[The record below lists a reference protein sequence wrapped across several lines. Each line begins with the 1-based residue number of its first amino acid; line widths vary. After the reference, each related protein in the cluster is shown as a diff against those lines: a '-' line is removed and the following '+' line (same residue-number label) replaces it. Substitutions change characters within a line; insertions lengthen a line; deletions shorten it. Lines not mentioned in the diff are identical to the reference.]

1 MASQD
6 AGTNAAPTTPHSV
19 ASSASLTASQ
29 FTPIPASDRVF
40 SFRDHAALWFSL
52 GVGLLVIQIGAFLG
66 TALGTQTALFAIVV
80 GSVLGAGLLALVAY
94 IGYQRGLSSPILMC
108 QTLGTSFAKLPVVM
122 NVIQLIGWSA
132 FELVVM
138 RDGTTALVKDI
149 SGINAPWVPY
159 LAALFWGLLL
169 IGLATGSMIGLVRW
183 FVGRFGLPLVILS
196 LVWLTWQFGLKAQA
210 QGWEAIW
217 QRSGD
222 GSMSTLAGIDLVMAM
237 PVSWLPLVADFAR
250 YGKAGASTFR
260 GTWLGFAI
268 ANIWCH
274 ALGVLV
280 VSTTD
285 VGADLM
291 AALLLAQGGLIALGL
306 ILIDEM
312 DNAYGDV
319 YSGSVALNFLHGRRS
334 IRFWGIAL
342 AALATLCAL
351 VLPMH
356 GLEPFLL
363 MLSSV
368 FVPLFGV
375 VVSQLAMQGEATTRR
390 VNPVPVAIWL
400 LGIAAFHI
408 CPVIWPQVG
417 SAIPA
422 LCVTLVLGVLYR
434 RLRSPSLQAA

>member
-1 MASQD
+1 MALP
-6 AGTNAAPTTPHSV
+6 GTPAAANH
-19 ASSASLTASQ
+19 AA
-29 FTPIPASDRVF
+29 FTPVPASERVF

-52 GVGLLVIQIGAFLG
+52 GVGLLVMQIGAFIG
-66 TALGTQTALFAIVV
+66 TALGTQTALLAIVA
-80 GSVLGAGLLALVAY
+80 GSVLGAALLGWVAY
-94 IGYQRGLSSPILMC
+94 IGFERGLSSPVLMC
-108 QTLGTSFAKLPVVM
+108 QTLGTSFAKLPVIL
-122 NVIQLIGWSA
+122 NVIQLIGWCA

-138 RDGTTALVKDI
+138 RDGTTALIK
-149 SGINAPWVPY
+149 GITGIDAAWIPY
-159 LAALFWGLLL
+159 VTAIFWGLLL
-169 IGLATGSMIGLVRW
+169 VALATGSMIGLVRR

-196 LVWLTWQFGLKAQA
+196 LIWLSYQFFIKAQV
-210 QGWEAIW
+210 QGLDAIW
-217 QRSGD
+217 NKAGD

-274 ALGVLV
+274 ALGVLI
-280 VSTTD
+280 VSTSNP
-285 VGADLM
+285 GADLM
-291 AALLLAQGGLIALGL
+291 TTLLLAQGGLIALGL

-319 YSGSVALNFLHGRRS
+319 YSGSVALNFLHGKFT

-342 AALATLCAL
+342 AVLATGCAL
-351 VLPMH
+351 ILPMH

-375 VVSQLAMQGEATTRR
+375 AISQLARHGQATHKG
-390 VNPVPVAIWL
+390 VNIVPVTIWL
-400 LGIAAFHI
+400 LGIATFHL
-408 CPVIWPQVG
+408 CPLLWPQIG
-417 SAIPA
+417 SALPSLAI
-422 LCVTLVLGVLYR
+422 TLLLGLAYR
-434 RLRSPSLQAA
+434 MSRSPVSHSA

>member
-1 MASQD
+1 MMALPD
-6 AGTNAAPTTPHSV
+6 TPAAANHAAFKPL
-19 ASSASLTASQ
+19 SASE
-29 FTPIPASDRVF
+29 RVF

-52 GVGLLVIQIGAFLG
+52 GVGLLVMQIGAFIG
-66 TALGTQTALFAIVV
+66 TALGTQTALFAIVA
-80 GSVLGAGLLALVAY
+80 GSILGAALLGWVAY
-94 IGYQRGLSSPILMC
+94 IGFERGLSSPVLMC
-108 QTLGTSFAKLPVVM
+108 QTLGTSFAKLPVIL
-122 NVIQLIGWSA
+122 NVIQLIGWCA

-138 RDGTTALVKDI
+138 RDGTTALIK
-149 SGINAPWVPY
+149 GITGIDAAWIPY
-159 LAALFWGLLL
+159 VTAIFWGLLL
-169 IGLATGSMIGLVRW
+169 VALATGSMIGLVRR

-196 LVWLTWQFGLKAQA
+196 LIWLSYQFFIKAQL
-210 QGWEAIW
+210 QGLDAIW
-217 QRSGD
+217 NKAGD

-274 ALGVLV
+274 ALGVLI
-280 VSTTD
+280 VSTSNP
-285 VGADLM
+285 GADLM
-291 AALLLAQGGLIALGL
+291 TTLLLAQGGLIALGL

-319 YSGSVALNFLHGRRS
+319 YSGSVALNFLHGKFT

-342 AALATLCAL
+342 AVLATGCAL
-351 VLPMH
+351 ILPMH

-375 VVSQLAMQGEATTRR
+375 VISQLAMHGQATHKG
-390 VNPVPVAIWL
+390 VNIVPVAIWL
-400 LGIAAFHI
+400 LGIATFHL
-408 CPVIWPQVG
+408 CPLLWPQIG
-417 SAIPA
+417 SA
-422 LCVTLVLGVLYR
+422 L
-434 RLRSPSLQAA
+434 PSLAITLLLGSAYRMSRSSTLHSA

>member
-1 MASQD
+1 MMALNNNPAAAS
-6 AGTNAAPTTPHSV
+6 NAA
-19 ASSASLTASQ
+19 
-29 FTPIPASDRVF
+29 FTPIPAAERVF

-52 GVGLLVIQIGAFLG
+52 GVGLLVMQIGAFLG

-80 GSVLGAGLLALVAY
+80 GSLLGAALLGWVAY
-94 IGYQRGLSSPILMC
+94 IGFERGLSSPILMC
-108 QTLGTSFAKLPVVM
+108 QTLGTSFAKLPVLL
-122 NVIQLIGWSA
+122 NIIQLIGWSA

-138 RDGTTALVKDI
+138 RDGTTALIK
-149 SGINAPWVPY
+149 GITGIDAAWIPY
-159 LAALFWGLLL
+159 ITAIFWGMLLVA
-169 IGLATGSMIGLVRW
+169 LATGSMIGLVRR

-196 LVWLTWQFGLKAQA
+196 LIWLSYQFFLKAQA
-210 QGWEAIW
+210 QGLDAIW
-217 QRSGD
+217 NKAGD

-274 ALGVLV
+274 ALGVLI
-280 VSTTD
+280 VSTSTPD
-285 VGADLM
+285 VDLM
-291 AALLLAQGGLIALGL
+291 TTLLLAQGGLIALGL

-319 YSGSVALNFLHGRRS
+319 YSGSVSLNFLHGKFS

-342 AALATLCAL
+342 ALVATCCAL
-351 VLPMH
+351 ILPMH

-363 MLSSV
+363 TLSSV

-375 VVSQLAMQGEATTRR
+375 VISQLARNGTATDKA
-390 VNPVPVAIWL
+390 VNFVPVAIWL

-408 CPVIWPQVG
+408 CPLLWPQVG
-417 SAIPA
+417 SALPA
-422 LCVTLVLGVLYR
+422 LAITLVLGSIYR
-434 RLRSPSLQAA
+434 MASKPALQSA

>member
-1 MASQD
+1 MALPD
-6 AGTNAAPTTPHSV
+6 TPAVANHAA
-19 ASSASLTASQ
+19 
-29 FTPIPASDRVF
+29 FTPLPASERVF

-52 GVGLLVIQIGAFLG
+52 GVGLLVMQIGAFIG
-66 TALGTQTALFAIVV
+66 TALGTQTALFAIVA
-80 GSVLGAGLLALVAY
+80 GSVLGAALLGWVAY
-94 IGYQRGLSSPILMC
+94 IGFERGLSSPVLMC
-108 QTLGTSFAKLPVVM
+108 QTLGTSFAKLPVIL
-122 NVIQLIGWSA
+122 NVIQLIGWCA

-138 RDGTTALVKDI
+138 RDGTTALIK
-149 SGINAPWVPY
+149 GITGIDAAWIPY
-159 LAALFWGLLL
+159 VTAIFWGLLL
-169 IGLATGSMIGLVRW
+169 VALATGSMIGLVRR

-196 LVWLTWQFGLKAQA
+196 LIWLSYQFFIKAQL
-210 QGWEAIW
+210 QGLEAIW
-217 QRSGD
+217 NKAGD

-274 ALGVLV
+274 ALGVLI
-280 VSTTD
+280 VSTSNP
-285 VGADLM
+285 GADLM
-291 AALLLAQGGLIALGL
+291 TTLLLAQGGLIALGL

-319 YSGSVALNFLHGRRS
+319 YSGSVALNFLHGKFT

-342 AALATLCAL
+342 AVLATGCAL
-351 VLPMH
+351 ILPMH

-375 VVSQLAMQGEATTRR
+375 VISQLAKSGQATHKG
-390 VNPVPVAIWL
+390 VNIVPVAIWL
-400 LGIAAFHI
+400 LGIAAFHL
-408 CPVIWPQVG
+408 CPLLWPQIG
-417 SAIPA
+417 SA
-422 LCVTLVLGVLYR
+422 L
-434 RLRSPSLQAA
+434 PSLAITLLLGSAYRMSRGPASHSA

>member
-1 MASQD
+1 MALTD
-6 AGTNAAPTTPHSV
+6 TPAAASNTT
-19 ASSASLTASQ
+19 
-29 FTPIPASDRVF
+29 FTPIPAAERVF

-52 GVGLLVIQIGAFLG
+52 GVGLLVMQIGAFLG

-80 GSVLGAGLLALVAY
+80 GSVLGAALLAWVAY
-94 IGYQRGLSSPILMC
+94 IGFERGLSSPILMC
-108 QTLGTSFAKLPVVM
+108 QTLGTSFAKLPVILNIV
-122 NVIQLIGWSA
+122 QLIGWSA

-138 RDGTTALVKDI
+138 RDGTTALIK
-149 SGINAPWVPY
+149 GITGIDAAWVPY
-159 LAALFWGLLL
+159 ITAIFWGLLL
-169 IGLATGSMIGLVRW
+169 VALATGSMIGLVRR

-196 LVWLTWQFGLKAQA
+196 LIWLSYQFFLKAQA
-210 QGWEAIW
+210 QGLDAIW
-217 QRSGD
+217 NKAGD

-260 GTWLGFAI
+260 GTWLGFTV

-274 ALGVLV
+274 ALGVLI
-280 VSTTD
+280 VSTSTPD
-285 VGADLM
+285 VDLM
-291 AALLLAQGGLIALGL
+291 TTLLLAQGGLIALGL

-319 YSGSVALNFLHGRRS
+319 YSGSVSLNFLNGKFS

-342 AALATLCAL
+342 ALVATGCAL
-351 VLPMH
+351 ILPMH

-363 MLSSV
+363 ILSSV

-375 VVSQLAMQGEATTRR
+375 VISQLAKNGTATDKA
-390 VNPVPVAIWL
+390 VNVVPVAIWL

-408 CPVIWPQVG
+408 CPMLWPQVG
-417 SAIPA
+417 SA
-422 LCVTLVLGVLYR
+422 L
-434 RLRSPSLQAA
+434 PSLAITLLLGSIYRMARNSTLQSA

>member
-1 MASQD
+1 MALNNNPAAAS
-6 AGTNAAPTTPHSV
+6 NAA
-19 ASSASLTASQ
+19 
-29 FTPIPASDRVF
+29 FTPIPAAERVF

-52 GVGLLVIQIGAFLG
+52 GVGLLVMQIGAFLG
-66 TALGTQTALFAIVV
+66 TALGTQTALFAIIV
-80 GSVLGAGLLALVAY
+80 GSLLGAALLGWVAY
-94 IGYQRGLSSPILMC
+94 IGFERGLSSPILMC
-108 QTLGTSFAKLPVVM
+108 QTLGTSFAKLPVIL

-138 RDGTTALVKDI
+138 RDGTTALIK
-149 SGINAPWVPY
+149 GITGIDAAWIPY
-159 LAALFWGLLL
+159 VTAIFWGMLLVA
-169 IGLATGSMIGLVRW
+169 LATGSMIGLVRR

-196 LVWLTWQFGLKAQA
+196 LIWLSYQFFLKAQA
-210 QGWEAIW
+210 QGLDAIW
-217 QRSGD
+217 NKAGD

-274 ALGVLV
+274 ALGVLI
-280 VSTTD
+280 VSTSTPD
-285 VGADLM
+285 VDLM
-291 AALLLAQGGLIALGL
+291 TTLLLAQGGLIALGL

-319 YSGSVALNFLHGRRS
+319 YSGSVSLNFLHGKFT

-342 AALATLCAL
+342 ALVATCCAL
-351 VLPMH
+351 ILPMH

-363 MLSSV
+363 TLSSV

-375 VVSQLAMQGEATTRR
+375 VISQLARNGNATDKA
-390 VNPVPVAIWL
+390 VNFVPVAIWL
-400 LGIAAFHI
+400 LGIAAFHV
-408 CPVIWPQVG
+408 CPLIWPQVG
-417 SAIPA
+417 SALPA
-422 LCVTLVLGVLYR
+422 LAITLVLGSIYR
-434 RLRSPSLQAA
+434 MARKPGFQAA

>member
-1 MASQD
+1 MMALNNNPAAAS
-6 AGTNAAPTTPHSV
+6 NAA
-19 ASSASLTASQ
+19 
-29 FTPIPASDRVF
+29 FTPIPAAERVF

-52 GVGLLVIQIGAFLG
+52 GVGLLVMQIGAFLG
-66 TALGTQTALFAIVV
+66 TALGTQTALFAIIV
-80 GSVLGAGLLALVAY
+80 GSVLGAALLGWVAY
-94 IGYQRGLSSPILMC
+94 IGFERGLSSPILMC
-108 QTLGTSFAKLPVVM
+108 QTLGTSFAKLPVIL

-138 RDGTTALVKDI
+138 RDGTTALIK
-149 SGINAPWVPY
+149 GITGIDAAWIPY
-159 LAALFWGLLL
+159 VTAIFWGVLLVA
-169 IGLATGSMIGLVRW
+169 LATGSMIGLVRR

-196 LVWLTWQFGLKAQA
+196 LIWLSYQFFLKAQA
-210 QGWEAIW
+210 QGLDAIW
-217 QRSGD
+217 NKAGD

-274 ALGVLV
+274 ALGVLI
-280 VSTTD
+280 VSTSTPD
-285 VGADLM
+285 VDLM
-291 AALLLAQGGLIALGL
+291 TTLLLAQGGLIALGL

-319 YSGSVALNFLHGRRS
+319 YSGSVSLNFLHDKFT

-342 AALATLCAL
+342 ALVATCCAL
-351 VLPMH
+351 ILPMH

-363 MLSSV
+363 TLSSV

-375 VVSQLAMQGEATTRR
+375 VISQLARNGTATDKA
-390 VNPVPVAIWL
+390 VNFVPVAIWL
-400 LGIAAFHI
+400 LGIAAFHV
-408 CPVIWPQVG
+408 CPLLWPQVG
-417 SAIPA
+417 SALPA
-422 LCVTLVLGVLYR
+422 LAITLVLGSIYR
-434 RLRSPSLQAA
+434 MARKPGFQAA

>member
-1 MASQD
+1 MMALPE
-6 AGTNAAPTTPHSV
+6 AAPA
-19 ASSASLTASQ
+19 ASSAHPSQ
-29 FTPIPASDRVF
+29 FSPQFIPIPANDRVF

-80 GSVLGAGLLALVAY
+80 GSVLGAALLALVAY
-94 IGYQRGLSSPILMC
+94 IGYQRGLSSPVLMC
-108 QTLGTSFAKLPVVM
+108 QTLGTSFARLPVVL
-122 NVIQLIGWSA
+122 NVVQLIGWSA

-149 SGINAPWVPY
+149 TGIDAVWLPY
-159 LAALFWGLLL
+159 VAALFWGLLL

-196 LVWLTWQFGLKAQA
+196 LIWLTWQFGAKAQA
-210 QGWEAIW
+210 QGWDAIW
-217 QRSGD
+217 NRAGD

-312 DNAYGDV
+312 DNAYGDI

-342 AALATLCAL
+342 ATLATGCAL
-351 VLPMH
+351 FLPMH
-356 GLEPFLL
+356 GIEPFLL

-375 VVSQLAMQGEATTRR
+375 VVSQLALQGAATSRR
-390 VNPVPVAIWL
+390 VNPVPVAIWIV
-400 LGIAAFHI
+400 GIVAFHA
-408 CPVIWPQVG
+408 CPAIWPQVG

-422 LCVTLVLGVLYR
+422 LLITLILGTLYR
-434 RLRSPSLQAA
+434 VTRTPTLQAA

>member
-1 MASQD
+1 MALPE
-6 AGTNAAPTTPHSV
+6 AA
-19 ASSASLTASQ
+19 ATANSTHTQ
-29 FTPIPASDRVF
+29 FTPIPAHERVF
-40 SFRDHAALWFSL
+40 AFRDHAALWFSL

-66 TALGTQTALFAIVV
+66 TALGTQTALLAILIGSTV
-80 GSVLGAGLLALVAY
+80 GSALLALTAY
-94 IGYQRGLSSPILMC
+94 IGYQRGLSSPALMC
-108 QTLGTSFAKLPVVM
+108 QTLGTSFARLPVTL
-122 NVIQLIGWSA
+122 NIIQLIGWSA

-138 RDGTTALVKDI
+138 RDGTTALIKDI
-149 SGINAPWVPY
+149 TGIDATWLPY
-159 LAALFWGLLL
+159 AAALFWGILL

-196 LVWLTWQFGLKAQA
+196 LIWLTWQFGMQAQA
-210 QGWEAIW
+210 QGWDAIW
-217 QRSGD
+217 HRTGD
-222 GSMSTLAGIDLVMAM
+222 GSMSMLAGIDLVMAM

-250 YGKAGASTFR
+250 YGKAGATTFR
-260 GTWLGFAI
+260 GTWLGFTV

-285 VGADLM
+285 IGGDLM

-312 DNAYGDV
+312 DNAYGDI
-319 YSGSVALNFLHGRRS
+319 YSGSVALNFLHSKRS

-342 AALATLCAL
+342 ATLATCCAL
-351 VLPMH
+351 FLPMH
-356 GLEPFLL
+356 GIEPFLL

-375 VVSQLAMQGEATTRR
+375 VVSQLALEGAATNRR
-390 VNPVPVAIWL
+390 VNPVPVAIWII
-400 LGIAAFHI
+400 GIIAFHA
-408 CPVIWPQVG
+408 CPAIWPQVG

-422 LCVTLVLGVLYR
+422 LLITLILGILYR
-434 RLRSPSLQAA
+434 VTRSPVLQTV

>member
-6 AGTNAAPTTPHSV
+6 AAPAAHSV
-19 ASSASLTASQ
+19 SSPVVSSQ

-66 TALGTQTALFAIVV
+66 TALGTKTALFAIVA
-80 GSVLGAGLLALVAY
+80 GSLIGAALLALVAY
-94 IGYQRGLSSPILMC
+94 IGFQRGLSSPILMC
-108 QTLGTSFAKLPVVM
+108 QTLGSSFAKLPVVL
-122 NVIQLIGWSA
+122 NVVQLIGWSA

-149 SGINAPWVPY
+149 TGIDAVWLPY
-159 LAALFWGLLL
+159 VAALFWGLLL
-169 IGLATGSMIGLVRW
+169 VGLATGSMIGLVRW

-196 LVWLTWQFGLKAQA
+196 LVWLTWQFGIKAQA

-217 QRSGD
+217 NRAGD

-250 YGKAGASTFR
+250 YGRAGGTTFR

-268 ANIWCH
+268 ANMWCH

-319 YSGSVALNFLHGRRS
+319 YSGSVALNFLNGRHS

-342 AALATLCAL
+342 ASVATCCAL
-351 VLPMH
+351 FLPMH
-356 GLEPFLL
+356 GIEPFLL

-375 VVSQLAMQGEATTRR
+375 VVSQLAGNGIATERR
-390 VNPVPVAIWL
+390 VNPVPVAIWII
-400 LGIAAFHI
+400 GIVSFHL
-408 CPVIWPQVG
+408 CPAIWPQVG

-422 LCVTLVLGVLYR
+422 LCITLLLGTIYR
-434 RLRSPSLQAA
+434 LTRTTALQAA

>member
-1 MASQD
+1 MALPD
-6 AGTNAAPTTPHSV
+6 TPAAANH
-19 ASSASLTASQ
+19 AA
-29 FTPIPASDRVF
+29 FTPLPASERVF

-52 GVGLLVIQIGAFLG
+52 GVGLLVMQIGAFIG
-66 TALGTQTALFAIVV
+66 TALGTQTALFAIVA
-80 GSVLGAGLLALVAY
+80 GSILGAALLGWVAY
-94 IGYQRGLSSPILMC
+94 IGFERGLSSPVLMC
-108 QTLGTSFAKLPVVM
+108 QTLGTSFAKLPVIL
-122 NVIQLIGWSA
+122 NVIQLIGWCA

-138 RDGTTALVKDI
+138 RDGTTALIK
-149 SGINAPWVPY
+149 GITGIDAAWIPY
-159 LAALFWGLLL
+159 VTAIFWGLLL
-169 IGLATGSMIGLVRW
+169 VALATGSMIGLVRR

-196 LVWLTWQFGLKAQA
+196 LIWLSYQFFIKAQL
-210 QGWEAIW
+210 QGLDAIW
-217 QRSGD
+217 NKAGD

-274 ALGVLV
+274 ALGVLI
-280 VSTTD
+280 VSTSNP
-285 VGADLM
+285 GADLM
-291 AALLLAQGGLIALGL
+291 TTLLLAQGGLIALGL

-319 YSGSVALNFLHGRRS
+319 YSGSVALNFLHGKFT

-342 AALATLCAL
+342 AVLATGCAL
-351 VLPMH
+351 ILPMH

-375 VVSQLAMQGEATTRR
+375 VISQLAMHGQATHKG
-390 VNPVPVAIWL
+390 VNIVPVAIWL
-400 LGIAAFHI
+400 LGIATFPL
-408 CPVIWPQVG
+408 CPLLWPQIG
-417 SAIPA
+417 SA
-422 LCVTLVLGVLYR
+422 L
-434 RLRSPSLQAA
+434 PSLAITLLLGSAYRMSRSSTLHSA